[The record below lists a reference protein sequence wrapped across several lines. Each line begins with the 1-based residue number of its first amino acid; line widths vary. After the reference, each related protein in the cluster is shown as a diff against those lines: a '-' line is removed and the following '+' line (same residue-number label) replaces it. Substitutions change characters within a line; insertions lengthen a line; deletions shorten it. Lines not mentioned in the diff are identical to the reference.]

1 MNAPRRKSI
10 QEVIDKLEEL
20 KSTIETLMDEEQE
33 AYENLPEN
41 LQGSERG
48 EAMSEAADNL
58 DSAYNSM
65 DEVLEY
71 LTAAID
77 G

>member
-1 MNAPRRKSI
+1 MNAQRRKSI
-10 QEVIDKLEEL
+10 QEVIDQLTDLQSTVENL
-20 KSTIETLMDEEQE
+20 KDEEQE
-33 AYENLPEN
+33 AYDNLPEN

-48 EAMSEAADNL
+48 EAMSESADNL
-58 DSAYNSM
+58 DSAYNSI

-71 LTAAID
+71 LNAAIE

>member
-1 MNAPRRKSI
+1 MNADRRKRI
-10 QEVIDKLEEL
+10 QEIIDQLTDIQTDAEA
-20 KSTIETLMDEEQE
+20 IRDEEQE
-33 AYENLPEN
+33 AYDNLPEN

-58 DSAYNSM
+58 DNAYNSI

-71 LTAAID
+71 LNAAIE

>member
-10 QEVIDKLEEL
+10 QEVIDQLEEL
-20 KSTIETLMDEEQE
+20 KSTIETIMDEEQE
-33 AYENLPEN
+33 AYDNLPEN

>member
-1 MNAPRRKSI
+1 
-10 QEVIDKLEEL
+10 
-20 KSTIETLMDEEQE
+20 MDEEQE
-33 AYENLPEN
+33 AYDNLPEN

>member
-10 QEVIDKLEEL
+10 QEVIDQLEEL
-20 KSTIETLMDEEQE
+20 KSTIETIMDEEQE
-33 AYENLPEN
+33 AYDNLPEN

-71 LTAAID
+71 LSAAIE

>member
-1 MNAPRRKSI
+1 MNAQRRKSI
-10 QEVIDKLEEL
+10 QEVIDQLTDLQSTVENL
-20 KSTIETLMDEEQE
+20 KDEEQE
-33 AYENLPEN
+33 AYDNLPEN

-58 DSAYNSM
+58 DSAYNSI

-71 LTAAID
+71 LNAAIE

>member
-1 MNAPRRKSI
+1 MNAQRRKSI
-10 QEVIDKLEEL
+10 QEVIDQLEEI
-20 KSTIETLMDEEQE
+20 KSTIETLNDEEQE
-33 AYENLPEN
+33 AYDNLPEN

-58 DSAYNSM
+58 DSAFNSM

-71 LTAAID
+71 LTAAIE

>member
-10 QEVIDKLEEL
+10 QEVIDQLEEL
-20 KSTIETLMDEEQE
+20 KSTIETIMDEEQE
-33 AYENLPEN
+33 AYDNLPEN

-58 DSAYNSM
+58 DSAYSSI

-71 LTAAID
+71 LSAAIE

>member
-10 QEVIDKLEEL
+10 QEVIDQLEEL

>member
-1 MNAPRRKSI
+1 MNAQRRKSI
-10 QEVIDKLEEL
+10 QEVIDQLTDLQSTVENL
-20 KSTIETLMDEEQE
+20 KDEEQE
-33 AYENLPEN
+33 AYDNLPEN

-48 EAMSEAADNL
+48 EAMSESADNL
-58 DSAYNSM
+58 DSAYNSI

-71 LTAAID
+71 LNTAIE

>member
-10 QEVIDKLEEL
+10 QEVIDQLEEL

-71 LTAAID
+71 LTAAIE

>member
-1 MNAPRRKSI
+1 MNAQRRKSI
-10 QEVIDKLEEL
+10 QEVIDQLTDL
-20 KSTIETLMDEEQE
+20 QSTVEMLRAEEQE
-33 AYENLPEN
+33 VYDNLPEN

-48 EAMSEAADNL
+48 EAMSEAAENL
-58 DSAYNSM
+58 YSAYDSI

-71 LTAAID
+71 LNTAIE

>member
-1 MNAPRRKSI
+1 MNADRRKRI
-10 QEVIDKLEEL
+10 QEIIDQLTDIQTDAEA
-20 KSTIETLMDEEQE
+20 IRDEEQE
-33 AYENLPEN
+33 AYDNLPEN

-58 DSAYNSM
+58 DSAYNSI

-71 LTAAID
+71 LNAAIE